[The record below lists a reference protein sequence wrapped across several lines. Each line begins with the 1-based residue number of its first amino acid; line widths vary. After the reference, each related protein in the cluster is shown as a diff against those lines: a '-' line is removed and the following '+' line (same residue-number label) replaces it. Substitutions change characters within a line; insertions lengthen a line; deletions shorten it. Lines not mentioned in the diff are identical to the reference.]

1 MRSTPTRDPIG
12 VSDMQSQSYAPE
24 HFVGA
29 GVKSARPY
37 VASRAGEGRD
47 TAASAGLTQM
57 LSLVGTAM
65 GARKVSLTSETHNN
79 GSECHFVWRA
89 PHAVTP
95 PSTTTRTLL
104 AFAPGA
110 VLRARDASSVVIA
123 TFGPHIG
130 VNLGVHAG
138 REWRLVVERDPA
150 APALAEAEVSAILL
164 LFEAFSAS
172 FEIWR
177 NLQAQVERLTAMEE
191 LAHATSHAIIIVNAD
206 MTIVFA
212 NRRAETHL
220 SEANGLVCSH
230 ARLSAIAFEDTIRLN
245 AALHFVLRG
254 KDSAAG
260 KESPNPL
267 ITIRRANAP
276 RLLVGVVPVFAE
288 LSRGGGAL
296 AALYI
301 VDPSVDFSQA
311 VDQLC
316 QLYGLTPAETRL
328 AKHLVC
334 GLTLAA
340 AAANMKIRLQ
350 TARGYL
356 KQIFSKLEISRQ
368 ADLIRLLMASIVPLR
383 ARCVPA
389 I

>member
-1 MRSTPTRDPIG
+1 MRSTPTRDPLG
-12 VSDMQSQSYAPE
+12 VTDLQSELYASE
-24 HFVGA
+24 HIIGA
-29 GVKSARPY
+29 GVTSARPR
-37 VASRAGEGRD
+37 VASRAVEGRD
-47 TAASAGLTQM
+47 TTTSAGLTQM
-57 LSLVGTAM
+57 VSLVGTAM
-65 GARKVSLTSETHNN
+65 GARKVVLTSEVRNN
-79 GSECHFVWRA
+79 GSESHIVWRA
-89 PHAVTP
+89 PHAGTP
-95 PSTTTRTLL
+95 PDAATRLL

-110 VLRARDASSVVIA
+110 VLRARGASSVVIA

-130 VNLGVHAG
+130 VHLGLHAG

-150 APALAEAEVSAILL
+150 APSLAEAEASAISL

-177 NLQAQVERLTAMEE
+177 NLQAQAERVAVMEE
-191 LAHATSHAIIIVNAD
+191 LSHATSHAIIIVNAD

-220 SEANGLVCSH
+220 AECNGLVRSH
-230 ARLSAIAFEDTIRLN
+230 ARLSAVAFEDTIRLN

-254 KDSAAG
+254 KDAG
-260 KESPNPL
+260 AVKESPNPL

-276 RLLVGVVPVFAE
+276 RLLVGVVPVSAE
-288 LSRGGGAL
+288 ISRGVGAM

-316 QLYGLTPAETRL
+316 HLYGLTPAETRL

-334 GLTLAA
+334 GLTLAT
-340 AAANMKIRLQ
+340 AAANMKVQLQ

-383 ARCVPA
+383 ARCISA
-389 I
+389 L